1 MNKLFVLTLA
11 TAASA
16 VFLAQPLLSQNIVV
30 TPQISQQE
38 FVEKVSRDL
47 NRQLKAAS
55 RVETVPNG
63 EGISIVR
70 FTRDSQ
76 GDAAN
81 VKIYRASGK
90 GGFDRIAMRAV
101 KRLRSLDTLPAG
113 AGSGQVYQANII
125 FAETWWDAEDLKQ
138 QLAAEE
144 ATRLA
149 SSPSERQV
157 FAFGSAGSRPKS

>member
-1 MNKLFVLTLA
+1 MYKLISLTLA

-16 VFLAQPLLSQNIVV
+16 AFLAQPLLSQNIIV
-30 TPQISQQE
+30 TPQISHQE
-38 FVEKVSRDL
+38 FVEKVSQDL
-47 NRQLKAAS
+47 NRQLRAAAQMD
-55 RVETVPNG
+55 TVPDG

-70 FTRDSQ
+70 FTRDSE

-90 GGFDRIAMRAV
+90 GGFDRIAKRAV
-101 KRLRSLDTLPAG
+101 NRLRSLDSLPAG
-113 AGSGQVYQANII
+113 AGSDQVYQANVI
-125 FAETWWDAEDLKQ
+125 FAETWWDAEDLEQ

-149 SSPSERQV
+149 SSPTERQV